1 MGGFPRG
8 LFQMAKVHTLLVF
21 TLQVLYS
28 CHADSTFSSGFFY
41 QDILNGS
48 GNGEIHFNGI
58 KLRIEAQPHS
68 VFAVRGSN
76 VTLPCQFW
84 YEPPLIS
91 PRRVRVKWSLL
102 LHSGDEASNVLVSIG
117 HRERS
122 FGAFKDRVHL
132 QKDVQGDI
140 SLIITNVSLQDS
152 GQYRCEVIDGLEDES
167 ATVNLGFRG
176 VVFPYQPHHGR
187 YNLAFKEAQKACN
200 DQDAAVATF
209 DQLFAAW
216 QGGLDWCNAG
226 WLADGTVQYPIVQ
239 PRQPCGGLDLA
250 PGLRSYG
257 ARHKHR
263 NRYDVFCFTS
273 TVMGQVYFLQHPQ
286 KFNFTMAV
294 QACIDDGA
302 QIAKVGQLFAAWKF
316 SELDQCDAGWL
327 ADGSLRYPISNP
339 RPNCG
344 PLKSGVRSFGFPL
357 PYHRHG
363 VYCYRSR

>member
-1 MGGFPRG
+1 MGK
-8 LFQMAKVHTLLVF
+8 LHTLLAL

-28 CHADSTFSSGFFY
+28 CYAAPSVSNGFFY
-41 QDILNGS
+41 QDILNGT

-58 KLRIEAQPHS
+58 KLRVASQPHS
-68 VFAVRGSN
+68 VFAVRGSK
-76 VTLPCQFW
+76 VTLPCRYW

-91 PRRVRVKWSLL
+91 PRKVRVKWSLL
-102 LHSGDEASNVLVSIG
+102 PLSGDQESDVLVSIG
-117 HRERS
+117 HRQRS

-132 QKDVQGDI
+132 QKDDQGDI
-140 SLIITNVSLQDS
+140 SLIITNVSLKDS
-152 GQYRCEVIDGLEDES
+152 GLYRCEVIDGLEDES
-167 ATVNLGFRG
+167 ATLDLGLRG

-187 YNLAFKEAQKACN
+187 YHLTFKEAQKACN

-239 PRQPCGGLDLA
+239 PRQPCGGLDLS
-250 PGLRSYG
+250 PGVRSYG
-257 ARHKHR
+257 ARHKHK

-273 TVMGQVYFLQHPQ
+273 TVTGQVYYLQHPQ
-286 KFNFTMAV
+286 KLNLTMAV
-294 QACIDDGA
+294 QACIEDGA

-316 SELDQCDAGWL
+316 LELDNCNAGWL
-327 ADGSLRYPISNP
+327 ADGSLRYPISKP

-344 PLKSGVRSFGFPL
+344 PQKSGVRSFGFPL
-357 PYHRHG
+357 THHKHG